1 MSWRSSESRTEN
13 GQQLAEMMGGLLV
26 LIPIVLFLLDM
37 SVVVLS
43 NQLADKYAK
52 AAARAAANQ
61 TNSADARTAAD
72 NALKSFAKS
81 GFVQD
86 LTIKTCDYTAIDRDN
101 PNDPTKGKVVVQ
113 LKMDVKLPVP
123 IPFVPEAN
131 SSPTFV
137 TQAVEPVVALPPP

>member
-1 MSWRSSESRTEN
+1 MRTAT

-123 IPFVPEAN
+123 IPFVPAAN
-131 SSPTFV
+131 STPTFV
-137 TQAVEPVVALPPP
+137 TQAVEPVVALPPAP